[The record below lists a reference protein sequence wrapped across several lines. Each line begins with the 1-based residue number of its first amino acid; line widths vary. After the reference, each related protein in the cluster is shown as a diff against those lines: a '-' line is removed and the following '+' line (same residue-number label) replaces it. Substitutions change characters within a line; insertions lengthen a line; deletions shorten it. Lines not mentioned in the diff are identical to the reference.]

1 VSDVRSAA
9 RQVHETLMD
18 ELNKFQILNPK
29 ASVDYCKQYMDHHKD
44 FFLAKYN

>member
-1 VSDVRSAA
+1 MYEVQPGKVMKPLL
-9 RQVHETLMD
+9 E

-29 ASVDYCKQYMDHHKD
+29 ASVDDCIQYMDSNKD